1 MQPFTST
8 PAAAGFRH
16 TGVTCR
22 SCNGGHES
30 QRLNAR
36 AAGRLPRGRGCRT
49 RAKHTAPN
57 AAAIATRYGAGPAGQ
72 TGQAPPQVEPQNHI
86 EVTGRRDAV
95 EQRRLS
101 TAAKIVVTREEIEQF
116 GDLSLGD
123 VLKRLPSVTIGGR
136 PGRGGQIRM
145 RGMGNGYT
153 QILIDGDRMPPG
165 FSLDQISPDLIERI
179 EILRAPTA
187 ETGARA
193 IAGTIN
199 IVLREPMRQRGDD
212 LRLGLSNERHGL
224 RPNASWSHGDVLGET
239 GTWNLNLSAS
249 AVDQS
254 TFNHSDTVITD
265 LASGAVTLNPHRDTQ
280 QHDKRNAANVN
291 GRVQWQ
297 LGGGDQFSIQPFVA
311 LSQGRPQGAGQ
322 LTQSIGLAPYDD
334 SATSAHSRSANARL
348 ALQLRKRLDADTRLE
363 MRGQFG
369 GFETASGSLLTL
381 TRQATATP
389 LLTQSNDTHVSDRS
403 WSLNGKLSRTW
414 FDQHSLVAGL
424 EGEGVHRSE
433 TGLQRAEASNAST
446 SGQPTT
452 VDVDGDLQASTR
464 RLAAYVQDE
473 WEPASSVSAY
483 AGLRWETI
491 RTRSAAAGYAVS
503 NTGKVLTPLAH
514 AVWRFNAPAR
524 DQLRISL
531 TRSYRPPTLGNLT
544 SLPRFNTTNPVP
556 GANTAVTADRAGN
569 PDLRPE
575 LARGLDL
582 ALEHY
587 LPGGGVLSFSVFSR
601 HINDLI
607 RNVTALET
615 VSWANGQRWVSRP
628 RNIGDAD
635 TRGIELDAKFRL
647 EELLKDAPALA
658 LRGNLGVYRSSV
670 SGISGPDNR
679 IDQQPKL
686 SLNLGG
692 DYRPR
697 GLPLMLGANLSWVPG
712 YAVQQTETQRAEI
725 DTTRVLDTFVLWTLN
740 PTTKLRVS
748 LANLVP
754 RHYVTRNTIVAGG
767 LQQVA
772 SSDGPT
778 ERVLGL
784 RLEMKL

>member
-1 MQPFTST
+1 MKASATTLVLLAACRVGAVAAEEP
-8 PAAAGFRH
+8 PAA
-16 TGVTCR
+16 
-22 SCNGGHES
+22 
-30 QRLNAR
+30 
-36 AAGRLPRGRGCRT
+36 
-49 RAKHTAPN
+49 
-57 AAAIATRYGAGPAGQ
+57 
-72 TGQAPPQVEPQNHI
+72 PPPSKVEPQNHI

-101 TAAKIVVTREEIEQF
+101 TAAKIVVTREEIEQY

-123 VLKRLPSVTIGGR
+123 VLKRLPSVTVAGR

-165 FSLDQISPDLIERI
+165 FSVDQLSPDQIERI

-199 IVLREPMRQRGDD
+199 IVLREPLRQRGDD

-224 RPNASWSHGDVLGET
+224 RPNASWSRSDVLGET
-239 GTWNLNLSAS
+239 GTWNVNLSAS

-254 TFNHSDTVITD
+254 TFNHNDTVTTD
-265 LASGAVTLNPHRDTQ
+265 VASGAVTLNPHRETQ
-280 QHDKRNAANVN
+280 QHDKRNAANLN
-291 GRVQWQ
+291 GRLQWQ
-297 LGGGDQFSIQPFVA
+297 LGTSGGGDIFSVQPFVA
-311 LSQGRPQGAGQ
+311 LSQGRSQSTGQ
-322 LTQSIGLAPYDD
+322 LTQSVGVAPYDD
-334 SATSAHSRSANARL
+334 SASLSHSRSANARL
-348 ALQLRKRLDADTRLE
+348 ALQLRKRLDPATRLE
-363 MRGQFG
+363 MRGQVG
-369 GFETASGSLLTL
+369 GFQSDSDSLLTE
-381 TRQATATP
+381 TRQSTTGFSLTP
-389 LLTQSNDTHVSDRS
+389 VLTQRNQTSIRDRS
-403 WSLNGKLSRTW
+403 WSLNGKLSRTL
-414 FDQHSLVAGL
+414 FEQHSLVAGV
-424 EGEGVHRSE
+424 EGEGVRRTE
-433 TGLQRAEASNAST
+433 AGLQRAEASNAAS

-473 WEPASSVSAY
+473 WEPSPSVSAY

-491 RTRSAAAGYAVS
+491 RTRSSAAAHAVS

-524 DQLRISL
+524 DQLRVSR

-544 SLPRFNTTNPVP
+544 SLPRFNATDPVP
-556 GANTAVTADRAGN
+556 GPNTAITADRAGN

-575 LARGLDL
+575 LARGLDI

-587 LPGGGVLSFSVFSR
+587 LPAGGVFSVSAFSR
-601 HINDLI
+601 RINDLI

-615 VSWANGQRWVSRP
+615 VSWANGPRWVSRP

-647 EELLKDAPALA
+647 EELLERAPAVS
-658 LRGNLGVYRSSV
+658 LRGNLGVYRSTV
-670 SGISGPDNR
+670 SGIAGPDNR

-692 DYRPR
+692 DYRLR
-697 GLPLMLGANLSWVPG
+697 SLPLLLGANLSWVPG
-712 YAVQQTETQRAEI
+712 YAVQQTERQRAEI
-725 DTTRVLDTFVLWTLN
+725 DATRVLDTFVLWSLN
-740 PTTKLRVS
+740 PTTKLRLS
-748 LANLVP
+748 LSNLLP
-754 RHYVTRNTIVAGG
+754 RHYVTRNAIVAGG
-767 LQQVA
+767 LRQVA